1 MRYNVTIQETL
12 AKTVQVEAD
21 SLKDA
26 ESAVGQLYRNSDI
39 VLSGDDYVST
49 EIVANKCQP
58 YYKFPNN
65 DFILMQ
71 GDCMK
76 QLSEIADNSID
87 TIFADPPYFLS
98 NGGISVHSGKQVCV
112 DKGDWDK
119 GGTPEY
125 IYEFN
130 RQWLGLCRPKL
141 RDNGT
146 IWISGTHH
154 NIHVVMRCLQELG
167 YKVLNTITWQKTD
180 PPPNL
185 SCRYFNFS
193 TELIIWARKSEKKP
207 HKFNYEKMKMLNG
220 GQQMTDVW
228 RIPAVSSWEKLEG
241 KHPTQ
246 KPLRL
251 LYRIILAAT
260 DEGDTVLDPFSGSGT
275 TGIAANLLGRKYI
288 GIEQESEFV
297 QLSMRRR
304 QALEDEASR
313 KNLYDKMRSLPEE
326 TTVLVNHMRDTDR
339 ENAMRTGIT
348 YVRAG
353 DARGSLLVKEG
364 FERLGYV
371 CLHTHGDNP
380 TLFKLARK
388 GFQIWTAEALREIG
402 FSAENAPYY
411 AVMRFEQAEPV
422 AFDQPVN
429 LHKRQYT
436 QVSHIQPISDFIGL
450 R

>member
-1 MRYNVTIQETL
+1 MNRLME
-12 AKTVQVEAD
+12 VE
-21 SLKDA
+21 
-26 ESAVGQLYRNSDI
+26 
-39 VLSGDDYVST
+39 
-49 EIVANKCQP
+49 
-58 YYKFPNN
+58 
-65 DFILMQ
+65 
-71 GDCMK
+71 
-76 QLSEIADNSID
+76 DNSID

-119 GGTPEY
+119 GGTPEH

-130 RQWLGLCRPKL
+130 HQWLALCRTKL

-193 TELIIWARKSEKKP
+193 TELIIWARKNEKKP

-228 RIPAVSSWEKLEG
+228 RIPAVGLWEKQQG

-251 LYRIILAAT
+251 LYRIILAST
-260 DEGDTVLDPFSGSGT
+260 NEGDTVLDPFSGSGT

-288 GIEQESEFV
+288 GIEQDEKFCELA
-297 QLSMRRR
+297 LSRRK
-304 QALEDEASR
+304 AIEDENMS
-313 KNLYDKMRSLPEE
+313 KKIFDKMRSTPEE
-326 TTVLVNHMRDTDR
+326 ITVLVNHMRDVDR
-339 ENAMRTGIT
+339 EIAMQLGIT
-348 YVRAG
+348 YVRIG
-353 DARGSLLVKEG
+353 DAKGSMLVKEG

-371 CLHTHGDNP
+371 CLHTRGDNP
-380 TLFKLARK
+380 ELFKLAKK
-388 GFQIWTAEALREIG
+388 GFQIWTAESLRDKG

-411 AVMRFEQAEPV
+411 AVLRFDITKQVQFDLPV
-422 AFDQPVN
+422 D

-436 QVSHIQPISDFIGL
+436 QVAHIQPISDFIGL
-450 R
+450 K